1 MLNYDIVSIIFVPN
15 VKILDTQLI
24 YFSFQLITWN
34 IREPMFIFY
43 QENNRFLL
51 LLL

>member
-1 MLNYDIVSIIFVPN
+1 MLNWNIVSILFVPN
-15 VKILDTQLI
+15 VKALHTQLKN
-24 YFSFQLITWN
+24 FSFQLITWN
-34 IREPMFIFY
+34 IRESMLIFY